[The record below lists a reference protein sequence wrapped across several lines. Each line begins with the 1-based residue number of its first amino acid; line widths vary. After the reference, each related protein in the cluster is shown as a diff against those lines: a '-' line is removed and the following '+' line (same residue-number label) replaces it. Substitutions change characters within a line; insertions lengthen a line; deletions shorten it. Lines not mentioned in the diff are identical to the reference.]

1 MSYKKK
7 FSSQSILFSFLL
19 KFLRINW
26 LIIFCLL
33 FLGFVG
39 VISLLSAAGGSWE
52 PWAKNHF
59 IRLILGGGLMFGIAL
74 TPIHLFKKMSVLAFF
89 LGLLTLIWVKFF
101 GSGDVPRW
109 IVVGGINFQPSEFMK
124 LGLIM
129 ILARSFEYLPI
140 IGMRNLFLYIIP
152 LFLILIPGFLVVSQP
167 DLGTGLTIILL
178 GLAILFFV
186 GISINFVIICS
197 VLLVSSVPII
207 WEQLYEYQK
216 NRILVFLNPEIDKLG
231 SGYQIIQSK
240 IAIGSGGIFGKG
252 FLLGSQSKLNYLP
265 EKHTDFIFTLISE
278 EFGFLGSMS
287 IIFIFCFLIGLILKI
302 SFNTPS
308 IFSKIV
314 SFGVAFLIFLYLSLN
329 IGMVCGLLPVVGA
342 PLPLISYG
350 GTSLLTVLIA
360 VGLVLSINIHEKKY
374 S

>member
-1 MSYKKK
+1 MNYKNE
-7 FSSQSILFSFLL
+7 FSSESVLFSFLL

-26 LIIFCLL
+26 LIIFCILI
-33 FLGFVG
+33 LGFIG
-39 VISLLSAAGGSWE
+39 VISLYSAAGGSWD

-59 IRLILGGGLMFGIAL
+59 ISLIFGCILLFGIAL
-74 TPIHLFKKMSVLAFF
+74 TPTYLFKKMSVLAFF

-109 IVVGGINFQPSEFMK
+109 ITVGGINFQPSEFMK
-124 LGLIM
+124 LGLIL
-129 ILARSFEYLPI
+129 ILARYFEYLPTI
-140 IGMRNLFLYIIP
+140 RIGNLFPYIIP
-152 LFLILIPGFLVVSQP
+152 LFLILIPGFLVISQP

-186 GISINFVIICS
+186 GISIKFVIICS

-207 WEQLYEYQK
+207 WQQLYEYQK

-240 IAIGSGGIFGKG
+240 IAIGSGGVFGKG
-252 FLLGSQSKLNYLP
+252 YLLGSQSKLNYLP

-287 IIFIFCFLIGLILKI
+287 IVFIFCLLIGLILRI
-302 SFNTPS
+302 SYKTSS

-314 SFGVAFLIFLYLSLN
+314 AFGVAFLIFLYLSLN

-350 GTSLLTVLIA
+350 GTSLLTILIA
-360 VGLVLSINIHEKKY
+360 AGLVLSINIHEKKY

>member
-1 MSYKKK
+1 MSYKNE
-7 FSSQSILFSFLL
+7 FSSESVLFSFLL

-26 LIIFCLL
+26 LIIFCIL
-33 FLGFVG
+33 FLGFIG
-39 VISLLSAAGGSWE
+39 VISLYSAAGGSWD

-59 IRLILGGGLMFGIAL
+59 IRLIFGCVLLFAVAL
-74 TPIHLFKKMSVLAFF
+74 TPTYLFKKMSVLAFF
-89 LGLLTLIWVKFF
+89 LGLFTLVWVKFF

-109 IVVGGINFQPSEFMK
+109 IVVGGVNFQPSEFMK
-124 LGLIM
+124 LGLIL
-129 ILARSFEYLPI
+129 ILARYFEYLPTI
-140 IGMRNLFLYIIP
+140 RIGNLFPYIIP
-152 LFLILIPGFLVVSQP
+152 LFLILIPGFLVISQP

-186 GISINFVIICS
+186 GISIKFVIICS

-207 WEQLYEYQK
+207 WQQLYEYQK

-240 IAIGSGGIFGKG
+240 IAIGSGGVFGKG
-252 FLLGSQSKLNYLP
+252 YLLGSQSKLNYLP

-287 IIFIFCFLIGLILKI
+287 IVFIFCLLIGLILRI
-302 SFNTPS
+302 SYKTTT

-314 SFGVAFLIFLYLSLN
+314 AFGVAFLIFLYLSLN

-350 GTSLLTVLIA
+350 GTSLLTILIA
-360 VGLVLSINIHEKKY
+360 AGLVLSINIHEKKY

>member
-1 MSYKKK
+1 MNYKNE
-7 FSSQSILFSFLL
+7 FSSESVLFSFLL

-26 LIIFCLL
+26 LIIFCILI
-33 FLGFVG
+33 LGFIG
-39 VISLLSAAGGSWE
+39 VISLYSAAGGSWD

-59 IRLILGGGLMFGIAL
+59 IRLIFGFILLFCVAL
-74 TPIHLFKKMSVLAFF
+74 TPTYFLKKMSVLAFF
-89 LGLLTLIWVKFF
+89 LCLLTLIWVKIF
-101 GSGDVPRW
+101 GTGDVPRW
-109 IVVGGINFQPSEFMK
+109 IKVGGINFQPSEFMK
-124 LGLIM
+124 LGLIL
-129 ILARSFEYLPI
+129 ILARYFEYLPTI
-140 IGMRNLFLYIIP
+140 RIGNLLPYIIP
-152 LFLILIPGFLVVSQP
+152 LFLILIPGFLVISQP

-186 GISINFVIICS
+186 GISIKFVIICS

-207 WEQLYEYQK
+207 WQQLYEYQK

-240 IAIGSGGIFGKG
+240 IAIGSGGVFGKG
-252 FLLGSQSKLNYLP
+252 YLLGSQSKLNYLP

-287 IIFIFCFLIGLILKI
+287 IVFIFCLLIGLILRI
-302 SFNTPS
+302 SYKTSS

-314 SFGVAFLIFLYLSLN
+314 AFGVAFLIFLYLSLN

-350 GTSLLTVLIA
+350 GTSLLTILIA
-360 VGLVLSINIHEKKY
+360 AGLVLSINIHEKKY